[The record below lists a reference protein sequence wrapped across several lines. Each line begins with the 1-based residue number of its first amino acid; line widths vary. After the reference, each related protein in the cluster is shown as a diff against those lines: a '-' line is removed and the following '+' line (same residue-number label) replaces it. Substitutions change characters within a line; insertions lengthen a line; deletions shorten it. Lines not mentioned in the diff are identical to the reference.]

1 MIIFKSIKWKNFLS
15 TGNTFTEIDFLKAN
29 TTLINGSNGAGKTTL
44 LDALC
49 FVLFGK
55 PYRNINIPQL
65 VNSINEKDL
74 RVEIEFN
81 VEQTEYKIIR
91 GLAPKIFEIYK
102 NGTLINQDAKS
113 KDYQQMFETQILKM
127 NYKSFCQ
134 VVILGSTNYTPFMRL
149 SAADRRAIVESL
161 LDINIFST
169 MNTIL
174 KGKMST
180 LKDEMKEIDMS
191 VKLLKQEQD
200 SQEKFIENLK
210 NNSKS
215 TLEKHSVEL
224 KNSMNQISELTEDIQ
239 NLNNR
244 LTEYSES
251 IADSANTNKS
261 KTKLIL
267 LQDQI
272 EVNVKAAQKSLKF
285 YETNN
290 TCPTC
295 SQNIE
300 EQVKCKHIEEKT
312 NAIAEYTNGLTE
324 LEQKIKDIDNELI
337 KIEIANKKILNL
349 EKEISSKNSLL
360 VSTTKYMKKIQS
372 EIDELNQ
379 DKENIEKEEQLL
391 TDIRSKWNDAN
402 EKRKMLLEDSYYY
415 TLISSLIKDGGIKA
429 KIIKHYLPIMNK
441 IINNYLSHMNFFV
454 KFELNENFEESIK
467 SRHRDDFTYDSF
479 SEGEKRKID
488 LALLFA
494 WRATAQLK
502 NSVNCNLMIFD
513 EVLDGSLDDSSIESF
528 LDILKGL
535 KKTSNIIVISHK
547 PKELLQDKFEN
558 HITFIKKNNFSVMQ

>member
-1 MIIFKSIKWKNFLS
+1 VITFKSIKWKNFLS

-337 KIEIANKKILNL
+337 EIEIANKKILNL

>member
-1 MIIFKSIKWKNFLS
+1 VITFKSIKWKNFLS

-215 TLEKHSVEL
+215 TLDKHSVEL

-337 KIEIANKKILNL
+337 QIEIANKKILNL

>member
-1 MIIFKSIKWKNFLS
+1 VIIFKSIKWKNFLS

>member
-1 MIIFKSIKWKNFLS
+1 VITFKSIKWKNFLS

-224 KNSMNQISELTEDIQ
+224 KNSMNQISDLTEDIQ

-251 IADSANTNKS
+251 IADSANINKS

-337 KIEIANKKILNL
+337 QIEIANKKILNL

>member
-1 MIIFKSIKWKNFLS
+1 MITFKSIKWKNFLS

-215 TLEKHSVEL
+215 TLDKHSVEL

-337 KIEIANKKILNL
+337 QIEIANKKILNL

>member
-1 MIIFKSIKWKNFLS
+1 MITFKSIKWKNFLS

-337 KIEIANKKILNL
+337 EIEIANKKILNL